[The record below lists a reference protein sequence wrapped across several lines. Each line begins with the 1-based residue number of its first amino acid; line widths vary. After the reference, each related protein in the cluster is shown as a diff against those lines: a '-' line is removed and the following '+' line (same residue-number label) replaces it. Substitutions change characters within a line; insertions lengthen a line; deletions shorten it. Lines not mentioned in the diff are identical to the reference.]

1 MRLLQNAG
9 VPAGTVLTNKQ
20 VAENEHFRARSF
32 FQKDTEGRV
41 HLAAPWR
48 FSKVELG
55 VRRFAP
61 ELGQDNFHVLR
72 DILGVPEDD
81 IRAMERK
88 GIIKGPV
95 ASSRE
100 TAKSDSE

>member
-1 MRLLQNAG
+1 MLKGASTLPPRG
-9 VPAGTVLTNKQ
+9 G
-20 VAENEHFRARSF
+20 
-32 FQKDTEGRV
+32 
-41 HLAAPWR
+41 

-81 IRAMERK
+81 IRAMERE
-88 GIIKGPV
+88 GVIKRTVTPGG
-95 ASSRE
+95 AG
-100 TAKSDSE
+100 